1 MSVLPARSL
10 LWAQD
15 VTTVGNYF
23 VPRRRLLILKHS
35 NPVFVIGPIIIIIII
50 IVGVIVLFIVMCL
63 SVSSVYFE
71 IVSWFLV

>member
-35 NPVFVIGPIIIIIII
+35 NPVFVIGPIIIIII
-50 IVGVIVLFIVMCL
+50 VGVIVLFIVMCL